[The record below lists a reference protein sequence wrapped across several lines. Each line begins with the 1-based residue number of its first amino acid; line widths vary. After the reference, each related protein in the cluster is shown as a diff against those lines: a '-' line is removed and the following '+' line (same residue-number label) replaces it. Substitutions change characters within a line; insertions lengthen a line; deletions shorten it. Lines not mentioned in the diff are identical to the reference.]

1 MLKYIYYQTKI
12 RERVSRKACFNESLS
27 TQLSDIKMPQRKD
40 KKKIKIDTRCLNFCP
55 LTPIPRDFVASMT
68 LLMLFSIYI
77 CPLRNLFQLHS
88 VHFVGAPLKLSISNL
103 LMFIPLLDYFYFSPP
118 HYCFLHLPLIHTPF
132 LLIFSEPCLTK

>member
-1 MLKYIYYQTKI
+1 M
-12 RERVSRKACFNESLS
+12 S
-27 TQLSDIKMPQRKD
+27 QRKD

-68 LLMLFSIYI
+68 LLIHQHYLRIVKETFLLFSIYI

-88 VHFVGAPLKLSISNL
+88 VYFVGAPLKLSISNL
-103 LMFIPLLDYFYFSPP
+103 LMFIPLLDYFYFSPS